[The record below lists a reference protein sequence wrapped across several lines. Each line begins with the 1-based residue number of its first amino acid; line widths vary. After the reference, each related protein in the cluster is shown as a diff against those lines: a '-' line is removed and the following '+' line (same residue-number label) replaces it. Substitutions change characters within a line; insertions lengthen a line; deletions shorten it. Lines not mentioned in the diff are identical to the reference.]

1 MKITF
6 WGTRGSIA
14 APGPDTV
21 TYGGNTT
28 CVEVTLSSGRTVII
42 DAGTGIRKL
51 GDALLEQNKHEDLY
65 LLITHVHWDHISGFP
80 FFGPLFRSNCRIT
93 VDGCRRSMEGLK
105 RVFSANYLDGTWPL
119 AFEDLKARIENSH
132 ELRQG
137 RLALDGTLV
146 MPHQL
151 QHPQGGL
158 GFRFT
163 EGNRSLVFL
172 TDNELREDGWNGSCF
187 SDFVFFCRGADLV
200 IHDCQYLPEEI
211 QIRRGWGHTDLE
223 SVVKLAV
230 EAGIGKLVLFHHD
243 PWRTDAA
250 VAKIVERC
258 RSIAAESGSSVQ
270 IEAAREGMT
279 LTV

>member
-14 APGPDTV
+14 SPGPDTV

-42 DAGTGIRKL
+42 DGGTGIRKL
-51 GDALLEQNKHEDLY
+51 GDALLEQNRHEDLY

-119 AFEDLKARIENSH
+119 AFEDLKARVETSH
-132 ELRQG
+132 ELRHG
-137 RLALDGTLV
+137 RLVLDGTVVL
-146 MPHQL
+146 PHQL

-158 GFRFT
+158 GFRFV
-163 EGNRSLVFL
+163 EGDRSFVFL

-187 SDFVFFCRGADLV
+187 SDFVRFCEGADLV
-200 IHDCQYLPEEI
+200 IHDCQYIPEEI
-211 QIRRGWGHTDLE
+211 EVRRGWGHTDIE
-223 SVVKLAV
+223 SVVKLAL
-230 EAGIGKLVLFHHD
+230 EARIGKLVLFHHD

-250 VAKIVERC
+250 VAGIVDRC
-258 RSIAAESGSSVQ
+258 RSILAENGSRV
-270 IEAAREGMT
+270 ELDAAREGET

>member
-93 VDGCRRSMEGLK
+93 VDGCRRSMEGLE